1 MAKLSRTRTSKQE
14 VVEAY
19 DQTLAKQV
27 ESTVTDA
34 RDHKKQAD
42 EAKVR
47 EAATA
52 SNVEK
57 IVQELATLRLG
68 ILKSL
73 DTLGEQLIG
82 EQQRLTQLK
91 SAVELEQQSLQEL
104 YGIKAEADSL
114 AALMTAQKEK
124 QEAFDTEMATARAK
138 WKTELEQAEA
148 AKKEFEIQLKKDRD
162 RERDDYSY
170 KLSFDR
176 KKEEDAYKQ
185 RKEALEKELIERKK
199 AFTTEIEVREKAV
212 VEQEKELAE
221 LRSLASGFPDK
232 LAKAVA
238 EAENAVMRRMEE
250 KHSYEINLRAKES
263 EGEKK
268 LLEQA
273 VTSLQQKVKEI
284 ESLNADLSQR
294 MTDSQQKV
302 HAIAL
307 KALETSAFSRPGQSS
322 ERPIDLPKQSI

>member
-1 MAKLSRTRTSKQE
+1 MAKISRTRTSKQE

-19 DQTLAKQV
+19 DQTLAKQI
-27 ESTVTDA
+27 ETNVTDA
-34 RDHKKQAD
+34 KDQKKQAD
-42 EAKVR
+42 DAKVR
-47 EAATA
+47 EVAAA
-52 SNVEK
+52 STVEK
-57 IVQELATLRLG
+57 IVQELAGLRLG

-91 SAVELEQQSLQEL
+91 SAVELERQALQEL

-114 AALMTAQKEK
+114 AALMTAQKER
-124 QEAFDTEMATARAK
+124 QEAFDTEMAAARAK
-138 WKTELEQAEA
+138 WKVEQEHSDAARKEA
-148 AKKEFEIQLKKDRD
+148 DAQLKKDRD

-170 KLSFDR
+170 RLSFER
-176 KKEEDAYKQ
+176 KKEEDTYKQ
-185 RKEALEKELIERKK
+185 KKEMLDTELSERRK

-212 VEQEKELAE
+212 LEQEKELVD
-221 LRSLASGFPDK
+221 LRTLAAGFTDK
-232 LAKAVA
+232 LAKAVT
-238 EAENAVMRRMEE
+238 ETEKAVVQRMEE
-250 KHSYEINLRAKES
+250 KYAYEFNLRAKES

-268 LLEQA
+268 LLEQSVA
-273 VTSLQQKVKEI
+273 SLQQKVKEI

-307 KALETSAFSRPGQSS
+307 KALETSSLNRPGQAP
-322 ERPIDLPKQSI
+322 ERPIEPTKQ